1 MARSIIFP
9 FSDIRYLFRE
19 SPSSLFVLAITVFVV
34 LLKSQ
39 RSLKVFSWNL
49 PYVFS
54 FGYGSLIVWP
64 SCSLILLFAKW
75 DWLVCC
81 ALHHALCHVLLR
93 HWHWWVGTV
102 PTHYGRVNVGFLSA

>member
-1 MARSIIFP
+1 MERSIIFP
-9 FSDIRYLFRE
+9 FSDIRYLFRG
-19 SPSSLFVLAITVFVV
+19 SPSSLLVLAITVFVV

-81 ALHHALCHVLLR
+81 ALHYTLCSVVLRYL
-93 HWHWWVGTV
+93 H
-102 PTHYGRVNVGFLSA
+102 